1 MKQTEIKPNYIYE
14 IEAMWLDA
22 EEERVKKYQSM
33 MKFSSMYYWTCKRI
47 SMINIDQEDLMNFL
61 MDYIKILIE
70 TNNVDNFEL
79 RVSKF
84 LETLS
89 YEEIVDKELSKTLRV
104 FFEEFSLL
112 NQNSFDIMLSGIEN
126 YG

>member
-1 MKQTEIKPNYIYE
+1 
-14 IEAMWLDA
+14 
-22 EEERVKKYQSM
+22 
-33 MKFSSMYYWTCKRI
+33 
-47 SMINIDQEDLMNFL
+47 MNFL

-89 YEEIVDKELSKTLRV
+89 YEEIVDKELSKTL
-104 FFEEFSLL
+104 
-112 NQNSFDIMLSGIEN
+112 
-126 YG
+126 